1 MSFTAAKVLA
11 RIQSQWQ
18 HPPNPRILTFRE
30 VREPKIHIPTRKISG
45 PMKKLA
51 TLILEGRKARGL
63 NLEGLLNSLGFEVS
77 RCSHASLRQHFQT
90 QTPNLVI
97 VGSWEKSA
105 WNGVK
110 LAQEIRQID
119 RRVPIIL
126 LTADS
131 SEELAIS
138 AFRSGIND
146 YFGPPLSYKEL
157 AGSIKRCL
165 TDTLSEKPLVKEA
178 PRVPEASEGEQ
189 LIGTSPGIAAIKA
202 YLPQIAT
209 LDSTVL
215 ITGETG
221 TGKELAAKLIHRFS
235 RRSQRPFVVINC
247 AAIPDTLLE
256 SELFG
261 YERGAFTGAYSRR
274 EGAMQA
280 ANGGTVFFDE
290 IGDMSPYA
298 QAKILRTI
306 ENKEVCPVGGKK
318 SLPLDIRFIAA
329 TNQNLEELM
338 REGKFRSDL
347 YFRLNVARVLL
358 PPLRERK
365 EDIVPLLEYF
375 RQSMNRQFGKEV
387 EGFTDKAVA
396 ALLDYDWPGNIRELK
411 NLLEATLISAH
422 RRIALEDF
430 PELFRRQLQ
439 ETEGL
444 SQDERSR
451 LLAALFNTN
460 WNKSKAAQ
468 QLQWSRMTLYRK
480 MAKYKITPA
489 HDGLQPTAGNKIK
502 TASPLRCSS

>member
-1 MSFTAAKVLA
+1 
-11 RIQSQWQ
+11 
-18 HPPNPRILTFRE
+18 
-30 VREPKIHIPTRKISG
+30 
-45 PMKKLA
+45 MKKLA
-51 TLILEGRKARGL
+51 TLILEGREAQGL
-63 NLEGLLNSLGFEVS
+63 NLEMLLNSLGFEVLKCS
-77 RCSHASLRQHFQT
+77 RTSLHQHCQT
-90 QTPNLVI
+90 RRPNLII

-105 WNGVK
+105 WNGVT

-138 AFRSGIND
+138 ALRSGIND
-146 YFGPPLSYKEL
+146 YFGQPLSYKEL
-157 AGSIKRCL
+157 AASIKRCL
-165 TDTLSEKPLVKEA
+165 METLSEKPLA
-178 PRVPEASEGEQ
+178 RADPIVPDATEGEQ
-189 LIGTSPGIAAIKA
+189 LIGASPAIAEIKA
-202 YLPQIAT
+202 FLPKIAT
-209 LDSTVL
+209 QDSTVL

-221 TGKELAAKLIHRFS
+221 TGKELAAKLIHKFS
-235 RRSQRPFVVINC
+235 SRSQNPFVVINC

-261 YERGAFTGAYSRR
+261 YERGAFTGAYSKR

-280 ANGGTVFFDE
+280 ANRGTVFFDE
-290 IGDMSPYA
+290 IGDMDPYA

-306 ENKEVCPVGGKK
+306 ETKEVCPVGGKK
-318 SLPLDIRFIAA
+318 SLPLDVRFIAA

-338 REGKFRSDL
+338 GEGKFRSDL

-375 RQSMNRQFGKEV
+375 RKRLNRQMGKEI
-387 EGFTDKAVA
+387 EGFTEEAVA
-396 ALLDYDWPGNIRELK
+396 ALIDYDWPGNIRELK
-411 NLLEATLISAH
+411 NLLEATYISA
-422 RRIALEDF
+422 RKRIASEDF
-430 PELFRRQLQ
+430 PELFRRRLQ

-468 QLQWSRMTLYRK
+468 QLHWSRMTLYRK
-480 MAKYKITPA
+480 MAKYNISPA
-489 HDGLQPTAGNKIK
+489 LKGLPQ
-502 TASPLRCSS
+502 SPCARC